1 LLETAWGTSENNRR
15 AKYYMLTSRGRT
27 QLKEEERSWT
37 RLVDAIGT
45 VLKAQASEA

>member
-1 LLETAWGTSENNRR
+1 
-15 AKYYMLTSRGRT
+15 MLTSRGRA